1 MWPLQDEW
9 HVQVRQ
15 HDLLAQAERQQ
26 RIVLALRN
34 KPRRSVRY
42 APVLL
47 WLGRRLSTWGMEL
60 QDRYQPQ
67 PMSKHSCNL

>member
-9 HVQVRQ
+9 HVQARQ

-26 RIVLALRN
+26 RIALALSN
-34 KPRRSVRY
+34 KQRRSVRY

-60 QDRYQPQ
+60 QNRYQSQ